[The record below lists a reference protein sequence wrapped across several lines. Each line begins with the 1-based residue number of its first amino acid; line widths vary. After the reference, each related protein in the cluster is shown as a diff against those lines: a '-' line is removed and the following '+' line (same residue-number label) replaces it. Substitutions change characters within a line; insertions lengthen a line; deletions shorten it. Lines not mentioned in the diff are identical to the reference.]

1 MSMAALSRTQSQ
13 VTAAMNAVEEARATP
28 SEKAD
33 MLMQIAMGLQ
43 IKPKSVED
51 LEAAVHLYRAG
62 LDICPAE
69 EPALAARIRARMG
82 TALMATPSQDAEPLL
97 AARAAFEAALP
108 VLHREGGAEEVAE
121 AEMNLGLTLQS
132 LAPLHKASIQDAIG
146 AYQRALRTFDKH
158 RHPKEFAILQN
169 NLASAF
175 MSIPFTDEKSKMRE
189 ALAVGAFEEGLSVV
203 NLIDHPA
210 EYAML
215 QNNLGNALQY
225 VSSSHPVENGYR
237 ALEAYDEALKVRT
250 ASDTPGEYANT
261 ISNKANCLANLP
273 DDPADPARGNQ
284 DNLRA
289 AVELYREARQIY
301 LAHGLAEPAT
311 IVAAAI
317 QDIEADLLP
326 AALRVAG
333 H

>member
-1 MSMAALSRTQSQ
+1 
-13 VTAAMNAVEEARATP
+13 MNAVEEARATP

-108 VLHREGGAEEVAE
+108 GAAQGRRRRGGCGSGDEPGAHA
-121 AEMNLGLTLQS
+121 AN
-132 LAPLHKASIQDAIG
+132 LAPLNKARIQDAIG
-146 AYQRALRTFDKH
+146 AYQRALRTFNKH

-175 MSIPFTDEKSKMRE
+175 MSMPFTDEKSKMRE

-237 ALEAYDEALKVRT
+237 ALEAYNEALKVRT

-301 LAHGLAEPAT
+301 LAQGQAEFAA
-311 IVAAAI
+311 IVDAAI
-317 QDIEADLLP
+317 QDIETDLSP
-326 AALRVAG
+326 AALRIAG